1 MLLLLTKEIWV
12 KYVILQVPHN
22 QMLLLWKEVIKYAQ
36 TLYLTLST
44 LFVTENV
51 LDEDGGDPVELS

>member
-22 QMLLLWKEVIKYAQ
+22 QMLLLWKEVIKYVQ

-51 LDEDGGDPVELS
+51 LVEDGGDPVELS